1 MRFNTNKTLRTLI
14 AAAAV
19 LFAFTSC
26 AQLGLE
32 DDSDD
37 SELFALLGLAV
48 LNASTCTDNTCKT
61 FLTSGIFAPSSGFS
75 AADPFCAADANKPST
90 GGTYK
95 AFMAMANVR
104 VACTT
109 ANCSGGISENT
120 NWILH
125 PNTKYVRSDGTTE
138 IFTTNSSG
146 IFEFGTATNG
156 ATGTTDGYLTGLD
169 ADWTVGPN
177 CDDYTDTSSSFK
189 FTFGDANIT
198 NSQMISATE
207 ASCDDMASTSAVKLL
222 CVEQQSQC
230 DFPS

>member
-61 FLTSGIFAPSSGFS
+61 FLTSGTFAPNSGFS

-95 AFMAMANVR
+95 ALLAMPNVR

-146 IFEFGTATNG
+146 IFEFGTATNS
-156 ATGTTDGYLTGLD
+156 ATGTADGYTTGLE
-169 ADWTVGPN
+169 ADWTTGANCNNYMGPDSGSN
-177 CDDYTDTSSSFK
+177 YIY
-189 FTFGDANIT
+189 GIANT
-198 NSQMISATE
+198 RT
-207 ASCDDMASTSAVKLL
+207 
-222 CVEQQSQC
+222 
-230 DFPS
+230 